1 LRLEI
6 AVENAVRVQENES
19 LRTLVEE
26 ALGLFR
32 RESRA
37 LLLHVLLE
45 IELEVLKDEIELVLG
60 EKHFLE
66 SVDD

>member
-1 LRLEI
+1 M
-6 AVENAVRVQENES
+6 ENAVRVQENES

-26 ALGLFR
+26 ALSLFR
-32 RESRA
+32 RESRT

-45 IELEVLKDEIELVLG
+45 IVLEVLKDEIELVLG

>member
-1 LRLEI
+1 M
-6 AVENAVRVQENES
+6 ENAVRVQENEG

-26 ALGLFR
+26 ALSLFR

-45 IELEVLKDEIELVLG
+45 IVLEVLKDEIELVLG

>member
-1 LRLEI
+1 M
-6 AVENAVRVQENES
+6 ENAVRVQENES

-26 ALGLFR
+26 ALSLFR

-37 LLLHVLLE
+37 LHLHVLLE
-45 IELEVLKDEIELVLG
+45 IVLEVLKDEIELVLG

-66 SVDD
+66 SVGD

>member
-1 LRLEI
+1 M
-6 AVENAVRVQENES
+6 ENAVRVQENES

-26 ALGLFR
+26 ALSLFR

-37 LLLHVLLE
+37 LHLHVLLE
-45 IELEVLKDEIELVLG
+45 IVLEVLKDEIELVLG

>member
-1 LRLEI
+1 M
-6 AVENAVRVQENES
+6 ENAVRVQENEG

-26 ALGLFR
+26 ALSLFR

-37 LLLHVLLE
+37 LHLHVLLE
-45 IELEVLKDEIELVLG
+45 IVLEVLKDEIELVLG

-66 SVDD
+66 SVGD